1 MNPPPRTFSTEVYVS
16 FGDCDPAGIVYY
28 PNFYRWFDL
37 ATQRMSDSVGLTLHA
52 MRRDHGWLGMPLVEA
67 HARFVRPATHGDTIR
82 IDTRAVGWR
91 RKTFRLEHRVW
102 RGDTLLCEGWE
113 ERILGEPV
121 PGDPHRIRAVEIPEH
136 VRALLA

>member
-1 MNPPPRTFSTEVYVS
+1 MSPPKVFAVELYVS

-67 HARFVRPATHGDTIR
+67 GARFVRPATHGDTIR
-82 IDTRAVGWR
+82 IETEVVQWS
-91 RKTFRLEHRVW
+91 RKTFRLAHRVL
-102 RGDTLLCEGWE
+102 RDGVLLAEGWE
-113 ERILGEPV
+113 VRIVGAPV
-121 PGDPHRIRAVEIPEH
+121 PGDAHRIRAVEIPDE
-136 VRALLA
+136 VRTRLS